1 MDPYTSIKSTH
12 HQVTKSVEEDMV
24 SSQAGAIGERGNPAH
39 KPLASSA
46 FKIQV
51 TGTAFKIRDA
61 AKQLH
66 WHGFNESCP
75 SSSSSCSSSNSSAA
89 SSSCTNVCTTSNVL
103 HVSHLAPSTAVW
115 ASDERALL
123 ECGADARRRDTQ
135 GFDAIMYASAAGH
148 RAMAEL
154 QDTPSRLN
162 APPPP
167 ELRPAL
173 DLQRDFCE
181 LEIPPAAAHD
191 IADVQQC
198 PALSP
203 LPPSRSDRTLPTF
216 VAALPTSLPRAS
228 ETLHVFTP
236 QINQGDQGRDRA
248 PTPMASNFKLQE
260 DIEFHLGRVGAY
272 RMSPATSTSG
282 SCMTKMQMQRWQRH
296 IAETFSSN
304 FEL

>member
-1 MDPYTSIKSTH
+1 
-12 HQVTKSVEEDMV
+12 
-24 SSQAGAIGERGNPAH
+24 
-39 KPLASSA
+39 
-46 FKIQV
+46 
-51 TGTAFKIRDA
+51 
-61 AKQLH
+61 
-66 WHGFNESCP
+66 
-75 SSSSSCSSSNSSAA
+75 
-89 SSSCTNVCTTSNVL
+89 VL

-216 VAALPTSLPRAS
+216 VAALPTSLLRAS

-236 QINQGDQGRDRA
+236 QINQGYPGRDRA

-282 SCMTKMQMQRWQRH
+282 SCMTKMQMQQWQRH

>member
-1 MDPYTSIKSTH
+1 
-12 HQVTKSVEEDMV
+12 
-24 SSQAGAIGERGNPAH
+24 
-39 KPLASSA
+39 
-46 FKIQV
+46 
-51 TGTAFKIRDA
+51 
-61 AKQLH
+61 
-66 WHGFNESCP
+66 
-75 SSSSSCSSSNSSAA
+75 
-89 SSSCTNVCTTSNVL
+89 
-103 HVSHLAPSTAVW
+103 
-115 ASDERALL
+115 
-123 ECGADARRRDTQ
+123 
-135 GFDAIMYASAAGH
+135 MYASAAGH

-216 VAALPTSLPRAS
+216 VAALPTSLLRAS

-236 QINQGDQGRDRA
+236 QINQGDPGRDRA

-282 SCMTKMQMQRWQRH
+282 SCMTKMQMQQWQRH

>member
-1 MDPYTSIKSTH
+1 
-12 HQVTKSVEEDMV
+12 
-24 SSQAGAIGERGNPAH
+24 
-39 KPLASSA
+39 
-46 FKIQV
+46 
-51 TGTAFKIRDA
+51 
-61 AKQLH
+61 
-66 WHGFNESCP
+66 
-75 SSSSSCSSSNSSAA
+75 
-89 SSSCTNVCTTSNVL
+89 
-103 HVSHLAPSTAVW
+103 
-115 ASDERALL
+115 
-123 ECGADARRRDTQ
+123 
-135 GFDAIMYASAAGH
+135 MYASAAGH

-173 DLQRDFCE
+173 DLQRDFFE

-260 DIEFHLGRVGAY
+260 DRPRIPSGQSRRLPHEPRDIWQLHDQNAD
-272 RMSPATSTSG
+272 ATVAAAH
-282 SCMTKMQMQRWQRH
+282 R
-296 IAETFSSN
+296 
-304 FEL
+304 